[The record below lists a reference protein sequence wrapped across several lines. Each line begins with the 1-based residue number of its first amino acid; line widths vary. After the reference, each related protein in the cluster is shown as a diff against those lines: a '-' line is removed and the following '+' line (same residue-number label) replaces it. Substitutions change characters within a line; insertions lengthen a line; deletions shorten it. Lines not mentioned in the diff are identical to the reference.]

1 MKTVLSLVGAA
12 TLVAGSVFAGPDV
25 IIKQRAQ
32 EIRDQNNVRQG
43 VTPPGQAASPSQP
56 SAPSASSAP
65 SPVLQQS
72 LAKVRADLAAFKP
85 NSPVTP
91 QQKLQLK
98 NDLLASAQGAGKPS
112 SATISVLADSLSAAF
127 TQSAF
132 PDKDRDRLV
141 SRLAA
146 VLNPANI
153 QSAQM
158 DAIYADVQA
167 IFQAN
172 GLTRKDA
179 VKIVDQV
186 KAVGAETR
194 KSGG

>member
-1 MKTVLSLVGAA
+1 
-12 TLVAGSVFAGPDV
+12 
-25 IIKQRAQ
+25 
-32 EIRDQNNVRQG
+32 
-43 VTPPGQAASPSQP
+43 
-56 SAPSASSAP
+56 
-65 SPVLQQS
+65 
-72 LAKVRADLAAFKP
+72 
-85 NSPVTP
+85 
-91 QQKLQLK
+91 
-98 NDLLASAQGAGKPS
+98 
-112 SATISVLADSLSAAF
+112 
-127 TQSAF
+127 
-132 PDKDRDRLV
+132 V

-158 DAIYADVQA
+158 EAIYADVQA

-172 GLTRKDA
+172 GVARKDA

>member
-1 MKTVLSLVGAA
+1 MIGVA
-12 TLVAGSVFAGPDV
+12 TLTAGSVFAQSDV
-25 IIKQRAQ
+25 IIKQRAK

-43 VTPPGQAASPSQP
+43 VTTPGQATAPSQP
-56 SAPSASSAP
+56 SAPSASTAP
-65 SPVLQQS
+65 SPLLQQS
-72 LAKVRADLAAFKP
+72 LAKVRTDLAALKP

-98 NDLLASAQGAGKPS
+98 NDLLASAQGASKPS
-112 SATISVLADSLSAAF
+112 SATISALADGLSAAF

-146 VLNPANI
+146 MLNPANI

-158 DAIYADVQA
+158 EAIYADVQA

-172 GLTRKDA
+172 GLARKDA

-194 KSGG
+194 KTGG

>member
-72 LAKVRADLAAFKP
+72 LAKVRADLAALKP

>member
-1 MKTVLSLVGAA
+1 MKRLLALIGVA
-12 TLVAGSVFAGPDV
+12 TLTAGSVIAQSDV
-25 IIKQRAQ
+25 IIKQRAK

-43 VTPPGQAASPSQP
+43 VTTPSQATPPSQP

-65 SPVLQQS
+65 SPLLQQN

-85 NSPVTP
+85 NSPVTL
-91 QQKLQLK
+91 QQKQQLK
-98 NDLLASAQGAGKPS
+98 SDLLASAQGASKPS
-112 SATISVLADSLSAAF
+112 VATISVLTDSLAAAF
-127 TQSAF
+127 TQTAF
-132 PDKDRDRLV
+132 ADKDRDRLV

-146 VLNPANI
+146 VLNPARI
-153 QSAQM
+153 QPAQM
-158 DAIYADVQA
+158 EAIYADIQA
-167 IFQAN
+167 TFQAN
-172 GLTRKDA
+172 SMARKDA

>member
-1 MKTVLSLVGAA
+1 MKTVLSLIGVA
-12 TLVAGSVFAGPDV
+12 TLVAGSVFAQSDV
-25 IIKQRAQ
+25 IIKQRAK

-43 VTPPGQAASPSQP
+43 VTPPGQATPPSQP
-56 SAPSASSAP
+56 TAPTASTAP
-65 SPVLQQS
+65 SPILQQN

-91 QQKLQLK
+91 QQKQQLR
-98 NDLLASAQGAGKPS
+98 NDILACAQGASKPS
-112 SATISVLADSLSAAF
+112 STTISGLADGLSAAF
-127 TQSAF
+127 TQTAF

-158 DAIYADVQA
+158 EAIYADVQA

-172 GLTRKDA
+172 GLSRKDA
-179 VKIVDQV
+179 VKILDQV

>member
-1 MKTVLSLVGAA
+1 MKRLLALIGVA
-12 TLVAGSVFAGPDV
+12 TLTAGSVFAGPDV
-25 IIKQRAQ
+25 IIKQRAK

-43 VTPPGQAASPSQP
+43 VPTPSQAAPPSQP
-56 SAPSASSAP
+56 SAPSASTAP
-65 SPVLQQS
+65 SPLLQQS
-72 LAKVRADLAAFKP
+72 LAKLRTDLAAFKP

-91 QQKLQLK
+91 QQKLQFK
-98 NDLLASAQGAGKPS
+98 NDLLASAQGASKPS

-158 DAIYADVQA
+158 EAIYADVQA

-172 GLTRKDA
+172 GLARKDA

-186 KAVGAETR
+186 KAVGVETR